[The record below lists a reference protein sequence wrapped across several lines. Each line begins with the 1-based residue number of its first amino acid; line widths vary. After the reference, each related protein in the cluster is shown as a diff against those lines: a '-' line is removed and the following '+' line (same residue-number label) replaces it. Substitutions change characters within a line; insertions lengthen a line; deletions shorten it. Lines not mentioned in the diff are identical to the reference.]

1 MIDFRM
7 NTFLEL
13 CTAMNYHKTAEN
25 LNMTQPGVT
34 QHIQY
39 LEDLYNCKLFEYA
52 NKKLTKTKQC
62 IELENATRS
71 IVALSKETQTKMN
84 QQKDKFQINIGATR
98 SIGEYY
104 IDNTVV
110 KLLSDNDYEINL
122 IIDNT
127 ERLLEKLNN
136 FELDV
141 LMVEGFIDKNNYGYK
156 LIAEHELIGICSID
170 HVFANKEVLLE
181 DIFTEPIILREPG
194 SGTRAVFENF
204 LKVNGFSSE
213 SFTRKSTISSN
224 KVIEMAV
231 ENNAGI
237 SFVYDIIPEKNKN
250 IATFTIKNSK
260 ILHEFNYV
268 FLKHVEFPYIII

>member
-13 CTAMNYHKTAEN
+13 CTVMNYHKTAEN

-34 QHIQY
+34 QHIHY

-52 NKKLTKTKQC
+52 NKKLSKTKQC
-62 IELENATRS
+62 IELESVTRS
-71 IVALSKETQTKMN
+71 IVALTKKTQAKMN
-84 QQKDKFQINIGATR
+84 TQKAKSRINIGATR

-104 IDNTVV
+104 IDDTIM
-110 KLLSDNDYEINL
+110 KLLLNNDYELNL

-141 LMVEGFIDKNNYGYK
+141 LMVEGFVDKNNYGYK
-156 LIAEHELIGICSID
+156 LIAEHELIGICSTD
-170 HVFANKEVLLE
+170 HVFANKEVFLE
-181 DIFTEPIILREPG
+181 DILSQPIIFRESG

-204 LKVNGFSSE
+204 LQAKGFSIE
-213 SFTRKSTISSN
+213 SFAKKSTISSN

-237 SFVYDIIPEKNKN
+237 SFVYDIIPAKNKN
-250 IATFTIKNSK
+250 IATFTIKNTK

-268 FLKHVEFPYIII
+268 FLKHVGFMPILM

>member
-1 MIDFRM
+1 M
-7 NTFLEL
+7 
-13 CTAMNYHKTAEN
+13 
-25 LNMTQPGVT
+25 
-34 QHIQY
+34 
-39 LEDLYNCKLFEYA
+39 
-52 NKKLTKTKQC
+52 
-62 IELENATRS
+62 
-71 IVALSKETQTKMN
+71 
-84 QQKDKFQINIGATR
+84 
-98 SIGEYY
+98 
-104 IDNTVV
+104 
-110 KLLSDNDYEINL
+110 
-122 IIDNT
+122 
-127 ERLLEKLNN
+127 EKLKN